1 MRKGFLMISGGIKVS
16 RSEIWR
22 KSLTSTRFLNI
33 VKLKVNFC
41 TEQHMV
47 MESGAESQ
55 LSKTVKLILFTLGA
69 QLSQNSLKNQ
79 MKQQ

>member
-1 MRKGFLMISGGIKVS
+1 
-16 RSEIWR
+16 
-22 KSLTSTRFLNI
+22 
-33 VKLKVNFC
+33 
-41 TEQHMV
+41 MV

-69 QLSQNSLKNQ
+69 QLGQNSLKNQ

>member
-1 MRKGFLMISGGIKVS
+1 
-16 RSEIWR
+16 
-22 KSLTSTRFLNI
+22 
-33 VKLKVNFC
+33 
-41 TEQHMV
+41 MV